1 MKKIIAAK
9 IKISSE
15 IETVDS
21 QGLAEGDA
29 EKTESE
35 ASGFFHYSPEK
46 MLLTYSE
53 TAESGRVD
61 SEIEIEGERVT
72 VRRRGALESEL
83 IFEESKTNHSLYKI
97 PPYAFDAAVTTKK
110 IRRNLSED
118 GGSLVLF
125 YTMNIGGADKSA
137 RMKIWI
143 SPDSK
148 TL

>member
-21 QGLAEGDA
+21 QGLAEGDV